1 MTEVAIPE
9 QDAGRA
15 PAVRQGGTIAHLADW
30 AEEARAAFQL
40 AAVLCKTSFV
50 PQHFKGK
57 PEEAT
62 AAILTGHEMG
72 MSPMA
77 ALRAIY
83 VISGTPGM
91 YAAAMRAVALSR
103 GHKVWVE
110 PGASPER
117 VVVRGQRAG
126 EDRVQESMWT
136 IERAKTAGLLNN
148 AQYTKN
154 PQNMLTA
161 RATAEVCRLVAADA
175 LHGLLSVEELAD
187 VEPRKPEPVA
197 APRVT
202 AKEILGQPEPEQPAA
217 EPVSEPQETD
227 EPPLWPES
235 ARIPGG
241 DR

>member
-1 MTEVAIPE
+1 MTEVAIRE
-9 QDAGRA
+9 GDDRT

-30 AEEARAAFQL
+30 AEEARAAYQL
-40 AAVLCKTSFV
+40 AATLCKTSFV
-50 PQHFKGK
+50 PAHFKNK

-103 GHKVWVE
+103 GHKVWVAE
-110 PGASPER
+110 ASPER

-126 EDRVQESMWT
+126 SEQVQESVWT
-136 IERAKTAGLLNN
+136 IDRAKQAGLLNN

-161 RATAEVCRLVAADA
+161 RGTAEVARLIAADA
-175 LHGLLSVEELAD
+175 LHGLHAVEEMDDL
-187 VEPRKPEPVA
+187 EPRRVEAVA

-202 AKEILGQPEPEQPAA
+202 AKEILGQPEPEAMPDSERERHP
-217 EPVSEPQETD
+217 EPESD
-227 EPPLWPES
+227 EPPLWPEV
-235 ARIPGG
+235 AQPGG
-241 DR
+241 ER